1 VTILGIPIKIEF
13 SFFAVVAF
21 LGMTRGANLELIA
34 EWLAVA
40 SLSVLLHEF
49 GHALAARAFG
59 LSPQIRLYAMGGQTW
74 WKSETNITPPGH
86 LVISLA
92 GPATGFLLGG
102 VVFLAEPFVLSP
114 TSSFLATSAY
124 RDLLWV
130 NIGWGLFNL
139 LPMLPLDGGS
149 VLLTLE
155 QWILKRKDQLFSH
168 ALSFVSALAIT
179 CLALRARSL
188 WIGFLGI
195 WFAYI
200 NGSFLHGKLQTRLDQ
215 KLRPDLDQ
223 IRDELNRG
231 ETDHALDRISKLQK
245 KAWAYA
251 TKREAAQLV
260 IFAYLKQKKYDQAT
274 EELRRFM
281 VVFGEDT
288 YLQGAVHFFKE
299 ELTSALPYVKAAF
312 DHSPDKQLGL
322 MLNQCLIGTGDFE
335 GALELRTHPAME
347 EVKWELAVNLQ
358 SDAFNAGQFEMS
370 VKAGLLAYEQ
380 KADPNVA
387 FNLACAF
394 SRIDHLAE
402 ALDWVARAI
411 EVGFDNAE
419 ALLSD
424 PDLDAVRQLPEFSQ
438 IVARMPGKPATA

>member
-1 VTILGIPIKIEF
+1 MKILGIPIKVEF
-13 SFFAVVAF
+13 SFFVVVAF
-21 LGMTRGANLELIA
+21 LGMSRGTSIEIIA

-40 SLSVLLHEF
+40 SLSILLHEF
-49 GHALAARAFG
+49 GHAIAARAFG
-59 LSPQIRLYAMGGQTW
+59 LSPRIRLYAMGGQTW
-74 WKSETNITPPGH
+74 WESDTGVTPPKH

-102 VVFLAEPFVLSP
+102 VVFLAGPFVLSL

-155 QWILKRKDQLFSH
+155 QWILKSRAQLVSH
-168 ALSFVSALAIT
+168 ALSFFTALAIT
-179 CLALRARSL
+179 GLALRARFL
-188 WIGFLGI
+188 WIAFLGI

-200 NGSFLHGKLQTRLDQ
+200 NGSFLYGKLQTQLDQ

-231 ETDHALDRISKLQK
+231 ETDHALDRIGKVQK
-245 KAWAYA
+245 KAWADA

-260 IFAYLKQKKYDQAT
+260 IYAYLKQKKYDRAE
-274 EELRRFM
+274 EELRVYT
-281 VVFGEDT
+281 VVFGKDAH
-288 YLQGAVHFFKE
+288 LQGVLHFFKGE
-299 ELTSALPYVKAAF
+299 MTAALPYVRTAF
-312 DHSPDKQLGL
+312 NRSPEKQLGL
-322 MLNQCLIGTGDFE
+322 MLNQCLISTGDFE
-335 GALELRTHPAME
+335 GALELRAHPAME
-347 EVKWELAVNLQ
+347 AVMWDLAVNLQ
-358 SDAFNAGQFEMS
+358 SDAFNAGQFALS

-380 KADPNVA
+380 QADPRVA

-394 SRIDHLAE
+394 SRAGKLEE
-402 ALDWVARAI
+402 ALEWVARAI
-411 EVGFDNAE
+411 EVGFDNQE

-424 PDLDAVRQLPEFSQ
+424 PDLDAVRQLAEFSQ
-438 IVARMPGKPATA
+438 IVARMPDKPATA